1 MSAQTGIM
9 LAVLGYVISV
19 TLLTG
24 VILKRKKK
32 QEEEGFM
39 LANRS
44 LPYPVVGVTMA
55 LTVLGA
61 VHVFGL
67 FEMGFSMGAVSI
79 WFVFAHIIFLVIA
92 GFATGPW
99 VRRLKFTTMPEFL
112 GELYGEKMRV
122 LVMCVSV
129 GVIWGFLT
137 LEAQGLGILFSL
149 FTGWELKQ
157 AIILGSVLGLL
168 YVIVAGM
175 EQVGWLNLVNTVVIY
190 VGLVIGIIYLTLEL
204 PGGNWESVNN
214 FYINNGQDWKLSI
227 WGTPD
232 ILYGF
237 GLAMVCAIV
246 FSQSVNQTLL
256 QSAIS
261 AKDVKTVRK
270 ATWIA
275 APANGLF
282 GVFTIAMGLAAAA
295 NPEFAALGPKMA
307 GPVMLTQ
314 LLPSWLIALLLA
326 GFLSAV
332 LSTFA
337 MHSLTTATMF
347 VKDIYV
353 NVYNPDASEKQ
364 QMFLTRLFIIILAVL
379 ATVVGTFLPTIVAA
393 VAWLSS
399 FLAPVFFF
407 LIYGLFWRRS
417 EKAALITIGIAWTVN
432 ILWSFSPLPQWV
444 GLPGDINA
452 YLTLGITIVIG
463 TPLFAIMKD
472 AKPAYFKE
480 KKMADAQKKVDGA
493 EEQEADAAAA

>member
-1 MSAQTGIM
+1 MSSQTGIM
-9 LAVLGYVISV
+9 FAVIGYVVGV

-24 VILKRKKK
+24 FILKRKKK
-32 QEEEGFM
+32 QQEEGGFI

-44 LPYPVVGVTMA
+44 LPFPVVGVTMA
-55 LTVLGA
+55 LTILGA

-67 FEMGFSMGAVSI
+67 FEMGFIMGAVSI
-79 WFVFAHIIFLVIA
+79 WFVFAHVIILVVA
-92 GFATGPW
+92 GFAVGPW
-99 VRRLKFTTMPEFL
+99 VRKLEFTTMPEFL

-137 LEAQGLGILFSL
+137 LEVQGLGILFSL

-157 AIILGSVLGLL
+157 AIVIGSVLGLL

-175 EQVGWLNLVNTVVIY
+175 EQVGWLNLINTAVIY
-190 VGLVIGIIYLTLEL
+190 VGLIVGISYLALGL
-204 PGGNWESVNN
+204 PGGSWEFVNN
-214 FYINNGQDWKLSI
+214 FYLNGDQAWKLDI
-227 WGTPD
+227 MGTPD
-232 ILYGF
+232 ILFGF
-237 GLAMVCAIV
+237 GLSMVCAVV

-270 ATWIA
+270 ATWVS
-275 APANGLF
+275 APVNGLF
-282 GVFTIAMGLAAAA
+282 GVFTIAMGLAAASI
-295 NPEFAALGPKMA
+295 PEFSQLGPKMA
-307 GPVMLTQ
+307 GPTMLLE

-347 VKDIYV
+347 VKDVYV
-353 NVYNPDASEKQ
+353 NVYNPEATEKKQ
-364 QMFLTRLFIIILAVL
+364 LFLTRLFIIILASL
-379 ATVVGTFLPTIVAA
+379 ATIVGTFLPTIVAA

-407 LIYGLFWRRS
+407 LIYGLFWKRS
-417 EKAALITIGIAWTVN
+417 EKAALITIGIAWIVN
-432 ILWSFSPLPQWV
+432 ILWSLTPLPSV
-444 GLPGDINA
+444 FGLADDINA
-452 YLTLGITIVIG
+452 YVTIGITLVIG

-472 AKPAYFKE
+472 AKPGYFKE
-480 KKMADAQKKVDGA
+480 KKQQQTEVS
-493 EEQEADAAAA
+493 EEPTTISA

>member
-1 MSAQTGIM
+1 MNTQTGIM
-9 LAVLGYVISV
+9 IAVIGYVVGV
-19 TLLTG
+19 TLITG
-24 VILKRKKK
+24 FILKRKKK
-32 QEEEGFM
+32 QAEEGFI

-55 LTVLGA
+55 LTILGA

-67 FEMGFSMGAVSI
+67 FEMGYIMGSVSI
-79 WFVFAHIIFLVIA
+79 WFVFAHVIVLVIA
-92 GFATGPW
+92 GFAIGPW
-99 VRRLKFTTMPEFL
+99 VRRLNFTTMPEFL

-157 AIILGSVLGLL
+157 AIIIGSILGLL

-175 EQVGWLNLVNTVVIY
+175 EQVGWLNLINTAVIY
-190 VGLVIGIIYLTLEL
+190 LGLIIGISYLAFEL
-204 PGGNWESVNN
+204 PGGNWDFVND
-214 FYINNGQDWKLSI
+214 FYLNSDQAWKLDI
-227 WGTPD
+227 MGTPD
-232 ILYGF
+232 ILFGF
-237 GLAMVCAIV
+237 GLAMVCAVV

-270 ATWIA
+270 ATWIS
-275 APANGLF
+275 APVNGLF

-295 NPEFAALGPKMA
+295 IPEFAELGPKMA
-307 GPVMLTQ
+307 GPTMLTQ
-314 LLPSWLIALLLA
+314 LLPPWLIALLLA

-353 NVYNPDASEKQ
+353 NVYDPDASERKQ
-364 QMFLTRLFIIILAVL
+364 LFLTRLFIIILASL
-379 ATVVGTFLPTIVAA
+379 ATIVGTFLPTIVAA

-407 LIYGLFWRRS
+407 LIYGLFWKRS

-432 ILWSFSPLPQWV
+432 ILWSFTALPQLC
-444 GLPGDINA
+444 GLPSDINA
-452 YLTLGITIVIG
+452 YLTLGITLVIG
-463 TPLFAIMKD
+463 TPLFAFMND
-472 AKPAYFKE
+472 AKPAYFME
-480 KKMADAQKKVDGA
+480 KKQQAELIEEVNPAVDAV
-493 EEQEADAAAA
+493 